1 MLQQFQA
8 PRATRQG
15 GIPGGLSSRGETDQL
30 QMQHELMV
38 KKHKMLLN
46 QKKKYAEKAQAKL
59 DEVEQK
65 FKMETLQ
72 SE

>member
-1 MLQQFQA
+1 
-8 PRATRQG
+8 
-15 GIPGGLSSRGETDQL
+15 
-30 QMQHELMV
+30 MV
-38 KKHKMLLN
+38 KKHKMLIN

-65 FKMETLQ
+65 FKTETLQ